1 MIEWRELFLG
11 AHMLLIERNAIATAD
26 PVDFAAFADHLRL
39 EATEAAS
46 ALIYASTAAREI
58 EDYCG
63 LALLAQEIVAVSDPW
78 PGQVLRLPVGPANP
92 SSVPA
97 VELIEGDGSLTPITE
112 GWTFNGGRFPTIT
125 FTGTPGGRLRV
136 TYEAGF
142 GADAESLPRDLH
154 HAIMDQALR
163 LYDRRG
169 DTDAPAT
176 LAPSAARI
184 AARYRRVVVAA

>member
-1 MIEWRELFLG
+1 
-11 AHMLLIERNAIATAD
+11 MLLISRTPGQTAD
-26 PVDFAAFADHLRL
+26 PVDFNLFADHLRI
-39 EATEAAS
+39 EATEAAT
-46 ALIYASTAAREI
+46 ALAYADAAAREI

-63 LALLAQEIVAVSDPW
+63 LALLTQEIVAVSDPW
-78 PGQVLRLPVGPANP
+78 PGRVLQLPIGPANNP
-92 SSVPA
+92 EAVT
-97 VELIEGDGSLTPITE
+97 VELIEGDGSFTEITE
-112 GWTFNGGRFPTIT
+112 GWVFNPGRYPAIA

-142 GADAESLPRDLH
+142 GANADSLPRDLH

-184 AARYRRVVVAA
+184 AARYRRVLVAA

>member
-1 MIEWRELFLG
+1 MRFISR
-11 AHMLLIERNAIATAD
+11 APVSTAD
-26 PVDFAAFADHLRL
+26 PVDADELADHLRV
-39 EATEAAS
+39 EAAEASS
-46 ALIYASTAAREI
+46 AMRYAQAAAREI

-92 SSVPA
+92 SGVPV
-97 VELIEGDGSLTPITE
+97 VELIEGDGSLSPITE
-112 GWTFNGGRFPTIT
+112 GWTFHGGRYPTIT

-142 GADAESLPRDLH
+142 GGDADALPRDLH

-169 DTDAPAT
+169 DVDAPAT

-184 AARYRRVVVAA
+184 GARYRRVRLGAA